1 MTEID
6 LLKERNVKVDWFAL
20 RNQAAMVNA
29 AAILGNNEMIT
40 RIGIRSENDREDIH
54 TTIAKC
60 AIEHADSLINELQKP
75 QFLKQGEQ
83 KPAMIQW
90 KGDNLREIIDFTGCS
105 PRFGEWFKTWEE
117 YEKYVHSHNNI
128 FKIFNEDG
136 SHMEIPVGSW
146 IIKAP
151 DGYNTASRF
160 GFVPKPAEWSEED
173 KNMLQSI
180 LDEYKSM
187 PIEKRNWLK
196 SFIPQ
201 NRWKPTEKEME
212 AISIAVHDSHDRSYH
227 TELYRLKLDLKKLT
241 V

>member
-1 MTEID
+1 MID
-6 LLKERNVKVDWFAL
+6 YEKRYKEMLDKARKSYIEYKKELDAQEDKNSNASLMLIGSIGALELQYPELKEKESEDEKIRKAL
-20 RNQAAMVNA
+20 YLFVEAYGYY
-29 AAILGNNEMIT
+29 GNYEATQEEMLAWL
-40 RIGIRSENDREDIH
+40 E
-54 TTIAKC
+54 
-60 AIEHADSLINELQKP
+60 
-75 QFLKQGEQ
+75 KQGEQ

-160 GFVPKPAEWSEED
+160 GFVP
-173 KNMLQSI
+173 QS
-180 LDEYKSM
+180 
-187 PIEKRNWLK
+187 
-196 SFIPQ
+196 
-201 NRWKPTEKEME
+201 
-212 AISIAVHDSHDRSYH
+212 H
-227 TELYRLKLDLKKLT
+227 
-241 V
+241 